1 MNKIN
6 LIGNISSPDLNR
18 EEKLALAKRFKED
31 GLDELI
37 YTGEGTY
44 DDFVDEIKYL
54 ADSIDLPLNVYIR
67 ATKFDDVKYT
77 LYAGAARVAIYDP
90 VGKNLLPDLE
100 LVNESSLRFGSDK
113 IYINV
118 GFTPDNKI
126 ETNDLKEYKLFG
138 AGGVYIGEYD
148 VTQFEELK
156 QFITEIDLPVGIDV
170 TDIPLKHIGSL
181 ISSGIDALIV
191 GPLST
196 SEYLS
201 ELKDIIKCDKKDVSI
216 MSFSEFKLNSD
227 NLIPVIVQDY
237 RTDEVLMMAYMNEEA
252 YNKTVETGTM
262 TYFSR
267 SRQSLW
273 VKGETSGHFQYVQQI
288 AVDCDKDTLL
298 AKVKQIGAACHTGN
312 PTCFYTDIIKK
323 DYDVANPLKVFQEEY
338 NIILDRKNNPKEG
351 SYTNYLFDKGVD
363 KILKKVGEEAT
374 EIVIAAKNP
383 DKEELKYEIAD
394 FLYHAMVLMVN
405 QGVTWDEVVEA
416 IAKRR

>member
-1 MNKIN
+1 MKNIN
-6 LIGNISSPDLNR
+6 LIGNISSPNLNR
-18 EEKLALAKRFKED
+18 EEKLALAKQFKED

-37 YTGEGTY
+37 YMGEGTY
-44 DDFVDEIKYL
+44 EDFVDEIKYL
-54 ADSIDLPLNVYIR
+54 ADSIDLPLNVYIK

-90 VGKNLLPDLE
+90 VGKNRLPDVE

-118 GFTPDNKI
+118 GFTPDNII

-138 AGGVYIGEYD
+138 VGGVYIREYD
-148 VTQFEELK
+148 MTKFEELK
-156 QFITEIDLPVGIDV
+156 QFMAETDLPIGIDV
-170 TDIPLKHIGSL
+170 TDIPLEHIESL
-181 ISSGIDALIV
+181 VSSGIDALIV

-201 ELKDIIKCDKKDVSI
+201 ELKDIIKSDKKDISV

-252 YNKTVETGTM
+252 YNKTIETGTM

-298 AKVKQIGAACHTGN
+298 ARVKQIGAACHTGN

-323 DYDVANPLKVFQEEY
+323 DYDAVNPLKVFQEEY

-351 SYTNYLFDKGVD
+351 SYTNYLFDKGID

-405 QGVTWDEVVEA
+405 QEVTWDEVVEA

>member
-1 MNKIN
+1 MKNIN
-6 LIGNISSPDLNR
+6 LIGNISSPNLNR
-18 EEKLALAKRFKED
+18 EEKLALAKQFKED

-37 YTGEGTY
+37 YMGEGTY
-44 DDFVDEIKYL
+44 EDFVDEIKYL
-54 ADSIDLPLNVYIR
+54 ADSIDLPLNVYIK

-90 VGKNLLPDLE
+90 VGKNRLPDVE

-118 GFTPDNKI
+118 GFTPDNII

-138 AGGVYIGEYD
+138 VGGVYIREYD
-148 VTQFEELK
+148 MTKFEELK
-156 QFITEIDLPVGIDV
+156 QFMAETDLPIGIDV
-170 TDIPLKHIGSL
+170 TDIPLEHIKSL
-181 ISSGIDALIV
+181 VSSGIDALIV
-191 GPLST
+191 GPHST

-201 ELKDIIKCDKKDVSI
+201 ELKDIIKSDKKDISV

-252 YNKTVETGTM
+252 YNKTIETGTM

-298 AKVKQIGAACHTGN
+298 ARVKQIGAACHTGN

-323 DYDVANPLKVFQEEY
+323 DYDAVNPLKVFQEEY

-351 SYTNYLFDKGVD
+351 SYTNYLFDKGID

-405 QGVTWDEVVEA
+405 QEVTWDEVVEA